1 MVKKSVQVGERLRG
15 KKKMTMLA
23 REEEKQ
29 HQRRLRGDLEERN
42 RSKTAGGL
50 YRVL

>member
-15 KKKMTMLA
+15 KKMTMLA